1 MQDCRHGFEGFVDG
15 VSGHA
20 LDAAGPHHLPRQL
33 RETLLFRGI
42 KHAAG
47 PDDRGDFYKR
57 EFVVRKGI
65 EDKTVVE
72 RHALRLGGCEGK
84 GFVGDPVRIDQR
96 GGRPGRSDRMGK
108 NHTENG

>member
-1 MQDCRHGFEGFVDG
+1 MQDCCHGFEGFVDV

-20 LDAAGPHHLPRQL
+20 LDAAGSHRFPCQF
-33 RETLLFRGI
+33 RETLFFRGI

-47 PDDRGDFYKR
+47 PDDCGDFYKR

-72 RHALRLGGCEGK
+72 RHALRFGGCEGK
-84 GFVGDPVRIDQR
+84 GSVADTVRIDHR
-96 GGRPGRSDRMGK
+96 GGCPGRSDRI
-108 NHTENG
+108 